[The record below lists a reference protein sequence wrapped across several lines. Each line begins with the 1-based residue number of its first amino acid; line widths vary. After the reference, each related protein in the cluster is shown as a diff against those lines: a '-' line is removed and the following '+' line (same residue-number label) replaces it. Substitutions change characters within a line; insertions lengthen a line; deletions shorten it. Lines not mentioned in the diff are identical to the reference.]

1 VDTAEII
8 EGPFPHTPARVDVWQ
23 IGCIIYGMMRGL
35 GEGGISLGGHL
46 INVEDV
52 IKDTDDDRDYHD
64 LFSAD
69 LTELV
74 EECLSTDIRLAAQG
88 SNRG

>member
-23 IGCIIYGMMRGL
+23 IGCIIYSMMRGL
-35 GEGGISLGGHL
+35 GEGGVSLGGHL

-52 IKDTDDDRDYHD
+52 TKDTDDDRDYQIETTKISFQRIS
-64 LFSAD
+64 LNS
-69 LTELV
+69 LTSV
-74 EECLSTDIRLAAQG
+74 
-88 SNRG
+88 